1 MSPRGASA
9 RRLGVVAP
17 PSRADEQQHASRP
30 AAPASTAFRPGL
42 SLHSRRFGFVLLY
55 PRSVQ
60 LKRTV
65 RGPPS
70 WALLAGTAAISIGGL
85 LYFVRTTDERRYI
98 ELAKI
103 NERFER
109 AYVLQA
115 VEDVTAPRRNK
126 ALIDTERE
134 LMASDPK
141 WVVNQS
147 PYMTARPKAPA
158 FDEMDP
164 RLFDGAGAR

>member
-1 MSPRGASA
+1 MATVPPTRRQIIQEMPRKG
-9 RRLGVVAP
+9 GF
-17 PSRADEQQHASRP
+17 P
-30 AAPASTAFRPGL
+30 AL
-42 SLHSRRFGFVLLY
+42 N
-55 PRSVQ
+55 VQ

-85 LYFVRTTDERRYI
+85 LYYVRTTDERRYI

-164 RLFDGAGAR
+164 RLFDGAGSR